1 MRRVSGVSY
10 SHGVCVCVCKCV
22 CVCAECYLMH
32 RVSGIIY
39 SHYCVMLYALP
50 LECVHCTACCI
61 SPPSR
66 TAVRGCASP
75 SPRGIFSVLFVRQ
88 VVFCHC
94 GFFRTRAQS
103 YAYQKHT
110 TASATSSETDR
121 HFLESCDRLQ
131 SRLDEVHPCRALM
144 SLLSKPRRSNR
155 VPVFGGSSGKV
166 SRFPQM

>member
-1 MRRVSGVSY
+1 
-10 SHGVCVCVCKCV
+10 VCVCVSV